1 MSALKGS
8 CVVATLILAAC
19 GPGQIIHLVC
29 REWDWEKHNVI
40 GPPQAIR
47 VDLGGGLISTPVGGF
62 KINKVS
68 DDTIVFGGD
77 DPEKQFKVEGS
88 LSRENGDVYMTY
100 RRPNGAPVKLVHYTN
115 CELRKRLF

>member
-1 MSALKGS
+1 MA
-8 CVVATLILAAC
+8 
-19 GPGQIIHLVC
+19 C
-29 REWDWEKHNVI
+29 REWDWEKHDVI

-47 VDLGGGLISTPVGGF
+47 VDLGGGLISTPVGDF

-68 DDTIVFGGD
+68 DDAIVFGGD

-88 LSRENGDVYMTY
+88 LFREKGEMFMTWSRPKW
-100 RRPNGAPVKLVHYTN
+100 RPVKLVAYN